1 MASDHTTNATPPPV
15 KAASWLPLIVVVL
28 TQIQA
33 SFAVNALTVSMQ
45 GITTD
50 LDTAATSVGTAIT
63 AGTFSMAAFILLG
76 AKLGARFGTRK
87 VFQIAVAVHAAA
99 MAGVA
104 LSLSPAMLFI
114 AQASSGAVIALIAP
128 ALTVFIATNY
138 KDQQQ
143 AKAIGLLA
151 AAIPAAG
158 VLALLIAGWFA
169 TTIGWRYSFGLMVVL
184 GAVNL
189 LLSFRLKAVPA
200 QPNLKI
206 DWTGAIIAAVAIIL
220 LSFGFSGLSAWG
232 TWFATEQAPFEILGL
247 SPAPLLIL
255 LGAVAGQVFFR
266 WVRKR
271 QDAKLPRIF
280 DLRVLA
286 SSSELAVTACMATM
300 LFVGT
305 AANFLIPLYMQIVQ
319 GRSGIETSFAIIPY
333 TLSIFLASTF
343 VAFLYE
349 KFPPRT
355 IAQAGF
361 VVVAGA
367 LVLLAFTIRNDWGQ
381 LFVVLGLILLGLG
394 QGAIVALVFNTLLSA
409 VPRELAG
416 DVGAWRGLV
425 HNLSGSVGIAVASA
439 FAVGMLS
446 SLIASGAAAHP
457 EVSPELIS
465 KVSINDADFMTNAQL
480 EAAIGDR
487 VSSPSELAAATEVN
501 AEARLR
507 ALQISLLGLS
517 GLALLAIV
525 PAGRMPGRMKGD
537 LPEQLEPD
545 DPDAIPEPALTDGS
559 TGADAAA
566 GAGGTAHDAD
576 RTTTEQAK
584 R

>member
-1 MASDHTTNATPPPV
+1 MANPLPDTPPAV

-50 LDTAATSVGTAIT
+50 LDTPATSVGTAIT

-76 AKLGARFGTRK
+76 AKVGARFGTRR
-87 VFQIAVAVHAAA
+87 VFQIAVAIHAAA
-99 MAGVA
+99 MACVA

-138 KDQQQ
+138 KDEQQ
-143 AKAIGLLA
+143 ARAIGLLA

-158 VLALLIAGWFA
+158 VLALLIAGTFA

-184 GAVNL
+184 GVVNL
-189 LLSFRLKAVPA
+189 ALSFRLRNIPP
-200 QPNLKI
+200 QPDLGI
-206 DWTGAIIAAVAIIL
+206 DWTGAAIAAVAIIL
-220 LSFGFSGLSAWG
+220 LSFGFSGMATWG
-232 TWFATEQAPFEILGL
+232 IWLATDQAPFEILGL
-247 SPAPLLIL
+247 SPAPVLIL
-255 LGAVAGQVFFR
+255 LGLIAGQLFFS
-266 WVRKR
+266 WLRKR
-271 QDAKLPRIF
+271 QDAKLSRIF

-286 SSSELAVTACMATM
+286 SSSELAVTACMGIM

-305 AANFLIPLYMQIVQ
+305 AANFLIPLYMQMVQ
-319 GRSGIETSFAIIPY
+319 GLSGLETSFSIIPY

-343 VAFLYE
+343 VAFLYD
-349 KFPPRT
+349 KFPPRI
-355 IAQAGF
+355 IARYGF
-361 VVVAGA
+361 IVVAAA
-367 LVLLAFTIRNDWGQ
+367 LALIAFTIRNDWGQ
-381 LFVVLGLILLGLG
+381 LLVVLGLILLGLG

-409 VPRELAG
+409 VPKQLAG

-439 FAVGMLS
+439 FAVGTLT
-446 SLIASGAAAHP
+446 LFIASGAADHP
-457 EVSPELIS
+457 EVSDELIAT
-465 KVSINDADFMTNAQL
+465 VNINDANFMTNEQV

-487 VSSPSELAAATEVN
+487 TADAAELAAAVAVN
-501 AEARLR
+501 AEARLQ
-507 ALQISLLGLS
+507 ALQVSLLGLA
-517 GLALLAIV
+517 GFALLAIV
-525 PAGRMPGRMKGD
+525 PAGRMPGRMEGD

-545 DPDAIPEPALTDGS
+545 EPDAEPDPAPRS
-559 TGADAAA
+559 TTGRNPA
-566 GAGGTAHDAD
+566 
-576 RTTTEQAK
+576 
-584 R
+584 

>member
-1 MASDHTTNATPPPV
+1 MAHDSTPNTTTAPEV
-15 KAASWLPLIVVVL
+15 AASWLPLIVVVM

-50 LDTAATSVGTAIT
+50 LDTPATSVGTAIT

-76 AKLGARFGTRK
+76 AKVGARFGTRR
-87 VFQIAVAVHAAA
+87 VFQIAVGIHAAA
-99 MAGVA
+99 MACVA

-128 ALTVFIATNY
+128 ALTVFIASNY
-138 KDQQQ
+138 KDEQQ

-158 VLALLIAGWFA
+158 VLALLVAGWFA
-169 TTIGWRYSFGLMVVL
+169 TTIGWRYSFGLMVLL
-184 GAVNL
+184 GAANL
-189 LLSFRLKAVPA
+189 LLSFRLRSVPA
-200 QPNLKI
+200 QPALGI
-206 DWTGAIIAAVAIIL
+206 DWVGAFVAAASIIL
-220 LSFGFSGLSAWG
+220 LSFGFSGMASWG
-232 TWFATEQAPFEILGL
+232 VWIATDQSPFTILGL

-255 LGAVAGQVFFR
+255 LGAIAGQVFFL

-271 QDAKLPRIF
+271 QEAKQPRIF

-286 SSSELAVTACMATM
+286 SRSELAVTACMATM

-305 AANFLIPLYMQIVQ
+305 AANFLIPLYMQMVQ
-319 GRSGIETSFAIIPY
+319 GRSSIETSFSIIPY

-343 VAFLYE
+343 VAFLYDR
-349 KFPPRT
+349 FPPRA

-367 LVLLAFTIRNDWGQ
+367 LALIAFTIRNDWGQ

-409 VPRELAG
+409 VPKQLAG

-446 SLIASGAAAHP
+446 ALIATGAEEHP
-457 EVSPELIS
+457 DISPELIYG
-465 KVSINDADFMTNAQL
+465 VNINDADFMTNEQL
-480 EAAIGDR
+480 EAALGDL
-487 VSSPSELAAATEVN
+487 VGSPAELAAATEVN

-545 DPDAIPEPALTDGS
+545 DPDALPDEP
-559 TGADAAA
+559 
-566 GAGGTAHDAD
+566 
-576 RTTTEQAK
+576 TTSREA
-584 R
+584 RP

>member
-1 MASDHTTNATPPPV
+1 MANTLPSATTSAAAAT
-15 KAASWLPLIVVVL
+15 ASWLPLIVVVL

-45 GITTD
+45 GITSD
-50 LDTAATSVGTAIT
+50 LDTPATSVGTAIT

-76 AKLGARFGTRK
+76 AKVGARFGTRR
-87 VFQIAVAVHAAA
+87 VFQIAVGIHAAA
-99 MAGVA
+99 MACVA

-138 KDQQQ
+138 KDEQQ
-143 AKAIGLLA
+143 ARAIGLLA

-189 LLSFRLKAVPA
+189 LLSFRLKSVPA

-206 DWTGAIIAAVAIIL
+206 DWTGAITAAVAIIL
-220 LSFGFSGLSAWG
+220 LSFGFSGLSTWG
-232 TWFATEQAPFEILGL
+232 VWFATDQAPFQILGL

-255 LGAVAGQVFFR
+255 LGLIAGQLFFR
-266 WVRKR
+266 WIRKR
-271 QDAKLPRIF
+271 QDAKLSRIF

-286 SSSELAVTACMATM
+286 SRSELSVTACMGLM

-305 AANFLIPLYMQIVQ
+305 AANFLIPLYMQMVQ
-319 GRSGIETSFAIIPY
+319 GLSSIETSFSIIPY

-343 VAFLYE
+343 VAFLYA

-367 LVLLAFTIRNDWGQ
+367 LILIAFTIRNDWGQ
-381 LFVVLGLILLGLG
+381 IIVVLGLILLGLG

-409 VPRELAG
+409 VPKQLAG

-439 FAVGMLS
+439 FAVGMLA

-457 EVSPELIS
+457 EVSDELIS
-465 KVSINDADFMTNAQL
+465 KVNISDANFMTNEQV
-480 EAAIGDR
+480 EATIGDR
-487 VSSPSELAAATEVN
+487 AGSPAELAAAVEVN

-507 ALQISLLGLS
+507 ALQYSLLGLA

-525 PAGRMPGRMKGD
+525 PAGGMPGRMRGD

-545 DPDAIPEPALTDGS
+545 DPDALELDATDN
-559 TGADAAA
+559 
-566 GAGGTAHDAD
+566 
-576 RTTTEQAK
+576 TTQG
-584 R
+584 RQLQ

>member
-1 MASDHTTNATPPPV
+1 MSANPTSSQQHSIAE
-15 KAASWLPLIVVVL
+15 KASWLPLIVVVL

-33 SFAVNALTVSMQ
+33 SFAVNALTVSMA

-50 LDTAATSVGTAIT
+50 LDTPATSVGTAIT

-76 AKLGARFGTRK
+76 AKIGARFGTRK
-87 VFQIAVAVHAAA
+87 VFQIAVAIHAAA
-99 MAGVA
+99 MACVA

-138 KDQQQ
+138 KDAQQ

-158 VLALLIAGWFA
+158 VLALLLAGWFA

-184 GAVNL
+184 GAINL
-189 LLSFRLKAVPA
+189 LLSFKLKTIPA
-200 QPNLKI
+200 QPALKI
-206 DWTGAIIAAVAIIL
+206 DWTGAIIAAVSIIF
-220 LSFGFSGLSAWG
+220 LSFGFSGLSGWG
-232 TWFATEQAPFEILGL
+232 VWFATEQAPFNIMGL

-255 LGAVAGQVFFR
+255 LGLIGGQVFFS
-266 WVRKR
+266 WIRKR

-286 SSSELAVTACMATM
+286 SSSELAITACMSIM

-305 AANFLIPLYMQIVQ
+305 AANFLIPLYMQMVQ
-319 GRSGIETSFAIIPY
+319 GRSGIETSFSLIPY

-343 VAFLYE
+343 VAFLYD
-349 KFPPRT
+349 KFPPSLIART
-355 IAQAGF
+355 GF

-367 LVLLAFTIRNDWGQ
+367 LCLIAFTIRNDWGQ
-381 LFVVLGLILLGLG
+381 LFVVFGLVLLGLG
-394 QGAIVALVFNTLLSA
+394 QGAIVALVFNTLLSS
-409 VPRELAG
+409 VPKPLAG

-439 FAVGMLS
+439 FAVGMLA

-457 EVSPELIS
+457 EVSDQLIS
-465 KVSINDADFMTNAQL
+465 KVNISNADFMTNAQL
-480 EAAIGDR
+480 EAAIGER
-487 VSSPSELAAATEVN
+487 AGSPEELAAAVEVN
-501 AEARLR
+501 ADARLR
-507 ALQISLLGLS
+507 SLQLSLLGLA

-525 PAGRMPGRMKGD
+525 PAGRMPKRLQGE
-537 LPEQLEPD
+537 LPEQMEPD
-545 DPDAIPEPALTDGS
+545 DPDALDLDSPVAPKEN
-559 TGADAAA
+559 
-566 GAGGTAHDAD
+566 
-576 RTTTEQAK
+576 Q
-584 R
+584 

>member
-1 MASDHTTNATPPPV
+1 MASDHTTTATPPTV
-15 KAASWLPLIVVVL
+15 KAATWLPLIVVVL

-76 AKLGARFGTRK
+76 AKVGARFGTRK
-87 VFQIAVAVHAAA
+87 VFQIAVAIHAAA

-184 GAVNL
+184 GAINL
-189 LLSFRLKAVPA
+189 LLSFKLKSVPA
-200 QPNLKI
+200 QPQLKI

-232 TWFATEQAPFEILGL
+232 TWFATDQAPFDILGL

-255 LGAVAGQVFFR
+255 LGAIAGQVFFM

-319 GRSGIETSFAIIPY
+319 GRSSLETSFAIIPY

-343 VAFLYE
+343 VAFLYDR
-349 KFPPRT
+349 FPPRT

-465 KVSINDADFMTNAQL
+465 KVSINDADFMTNAQV

-545 DPDAIPEPALTDGS
+545 DPDAIPDPT
-559 TGADAAA
+559 AAPTFTVPTTTVPTT
-566 GAGGTAHDAD
+566 TAVP
-576 RTTTEQAK
+576 TSTEQAK

>member
-1 MASDHTTNATPPPV
+1 MTANPTSPHQHSIAE
-15 KAASWLPLIVVVL
+15 KASWLPLIVVVL

-33 SFAVNALTVSMQ
+33 SFAVNALTVSMA

-50 LDTAATSVGTAIT
+50 LDTPATSVGTAIT

-76 AKLGARFGTRK
+76 AKIGARFGTRK
-87 VFQIAVAVHAAA
+87 VFQIAVAIHAAA
-99 MAGVA
+99 MACVA
-104 LSLSPAMLFI
+104 LSVSPAMLFI
-114 AQASSGAVIALIAP
+114 AQASSGAVIALVAP

-138 KDQQQ
+138 KDAQQ

-158 VLALLIAGWFA
+158 VLALLLAGWFA

-184 GAVNL
+184 GAINL
-189 LLSFRLKAVPA
+189 LLSFRLKTIPA
-200 QPNLKI
+200 QPALKI
-206 DWTGAIIAAVAIIL
+206 DWTGAIIAAVSIIF
-220 LSFGFSGLSAWG
+220 LSFGFSGLSGWG
-232 TWFATEQAPFEILGL
+232 IWFATEQAPFNIMGL

-255 LGAVAGQVFFR
+255 LGLIGGQVFFS
-266 WVRKR
+266 WIRKR

-286 SSSELAVTACMATM
+286 SSSELAITACMAIM

-305 AANFLIPLYMQIVQ
+305 AANFLIPLYMQMVQ
-319 GRSGIETSFAIIPY
+319 GRSGIQTSFSLIPY

-343 VAFLYE
+343 VAFLYS
-349 KFPPRT
+349 KFTPSL
-355 IAQAGF
+355 IARVGF

-367 LVLLAFTIRNDWGQ
+367 LCLIAFTIRNDWGQ
-381 LFVVLGLILLGLG
+381 LFVVLGLVLLGLG
-394 QGAIVALVFNTLLSA
+394 QGAIVALVFNTLLSS
-409 VPRELAG
+409 VPKPLAG

-439 FAVGMLS
+439 FAVGMLA

-457 EVSPELIS
+457 EISDQLIS
-465 KVSINDADFMTNAQL
+465 EVNISDADFMTNAQL
-480 EAAIGDR
+480 EAAIGER
-487 VSSPSELAAATEVN
+487 AGSPEELAAAVEVN

-507 ALQISLLGLS
+507 SLQLSLLGLA

-525 PAGRMPGRMKGD
+525 PAGRMPKRLQDG
-537 LPEQLEPD
+537 LPAQMEPD
-545 DPDAIPEPALTDGS
+545 DPDALDLDSPEATKENP
-559 TGADAAA
+559 
-566 GAGGTAHDAD
+566 
-576 RTTTEQAK
+576 
-584 R
+584 

>member
-1 MASDHTTNATPPPV
+1 MAGPVPSATTSAPAAT
-15 KAASWLPLIVVVL
+15 ASWLPLIVVVL

-45 GITTD
+45 GITSD
-50 LDTAATSVGTAIT
+50 LDTPATSVGIAIT

-76 AKLGARFGTRK
+76 AKVGARFGTRK
-87 VFQIAVAVHAAA
+87 VFQIAVGIHAAA

-138 KDQQQ
+138 KDEQQG
-143 AKAIGLLA
+143 KAIGLLA

-189 LLSFRLKAVPA
+189 LLSFRLKSVPA

-206 DWTGAIIAAVAIIL
+206 DWTGALTAAVAVIL
-220 LSFGFSGLSAWG
+220 LSFGFSGLSTWG
-232 TWFATEQAPFEILGL
+232 VWLATDQAPFQILGL

-255 LGAVAGQVFFR
+255 PGLITGQLFFR
-266 WVRKR
+266 WIRKR

-286 SSSELAVTACMATM
+286 SRSELSVTACMGLM

-305 AANFLIPLYMQIVQ
+305 AANFLIPLYMQMVQ
-319 GRSGIETSFAIIPY
+319 GLSSIETSFSIIPY

-343 VAFLYE
+343 VAFLYS
-349 KFPPRT
+349 KFPPRI

-361 VVVAGA
+361 IVVAGA
-367 LVLLAFTIRNDWGQ
+367 LVLIAFTIRNDWGQ
-381 LFVVLGLILLGLG
+381 IIVVLGLILLGLG

-409 VPRELAG
+409 VPKQLAG

-439 FAVGMLS
+439 FAVGKLA

-457 EVSPELIS
+457 EVSDELIS
-465 KVSINDADFMTNAQL
+465 KVNISDANFMTNEQL
-480 EAAIGDR
+480 EATIGDR
-487 VSSPSELAAATEVN
+487 AGSPAELAAAVDVN

-507 ALQISLLGLS
+507 ALQYSLLGLA

-525 PAGRMPGRMKGD
+525 PAGGMPGRMQGD

-545 DPDAIPEPALTDGS
+545 DPDALEPDDPDALELDATDN
-559 TGADAAA
+559 
-566 GAGGTAHDAD
+566 
-576 RTTTEQAK
+576 TTTGRRAQ
-584 R
+584 

>member
-1 MASDHTTNATPPPV
+1 MATTHSPTAASTKESP
-15 KAASWLPLIVVVL
+15 ASWLPLIVVVM

-50 LDTAATSVGTAIT
+50 LDTAATSIGTAIT

-76 AKLGARFGTRK
+76 AKVGARFGTRK
-87 VFQIAVAVHAAA
+87 VFQIAVAIHAAA
-99 MAGVA
+99 MAAVA

-158 VLALLIAGWFA
+158 VLALLVAGWFA

-184 GAVNL
+184 GVVNL
-189 LLSFRLKAVPA
+189 LLSFKLKSVPA
-200 QPNLKI
+200 QPLIKI
-206 DWTGAIIAAVAIIL
+206 DWTGAFIAAAGIIL
-220 LSFGFSGLSAWG
+220 LSFGFSGMSSWG
-232 TWFATEQAPFEILGL
+232 VWLATDQAPFAILGI
-247 SPAPLLIL
+247 SPAPLLII
-255 LGAVAGQVFFR
+255 LGLVTGQVFFA
-266 WVRKR
+266 WLRKR
-271 QDAKLPRIF
+271 QEIKMPRIF

-286 SSSELAVTACMATM
+286 SSSELAVTACMAIM

-305 AANFLIPLYMQIVQ
+305 AANFLIPLYIQIVQ
-319 GRSGIETSFAIIPY
+319 GRSSIETSFSIIPY

-349 KFPPRT
+349 KYPPKI
-355 IAQAGF
+355 IARSGF
-361 VVVAGA
+361 IVVAGA
-367 LVLLAFTIRNDWGQ
+367 LVLIAFTIRNDWGQ

-394 QGAIVALVFNTLLSA
+394 QGAIVALVFNTLLSS

-439 FAVGMLS
+439 FAVGTLG
-446 SLIASGAAAHP
+446 SLIATAANDHP
-457 EVSPELIS
+457 EISPELIYS
-465 KVSINDADFMTNAQL
+465 VNINDADFMTDAQL
-480 EAAIGDR
+480 EALLGDR
-487 VSSPSELAAATEVN
+487 AGSPAELAAAIDVN

-507 ALQISLLGLS
+507 SLQISLLGLA
-517 GLALLAIV
+517 GLAMLAIV
-525 PAGRMPGRMKGD
+525 PAGRMPGKRPGD
-537 LPEQLEPD
+537 LPKQLEPD
-545 DPDAIPEPALTDGS
+545 DPDALDLDTEP
-559 TGADAAA
+559 
-566 GAGGTAHDAD
+566 
-576 RTTTEQAK
+576 TTTK
-584 R
+584 GRK